1 MSEPNLYKRNGIWWL
16 RATIDGREIRESLRC
31 RDVKAA
37 RRIRDSRL
45 EQFAQ
50 ARSGLPQSTWK
61 DAVSSWAEHVIGQIS
76 PSTAKRYA
84 VSLIQ
89 CEPWLG
95 NLPLSEIKS
104 STISDMAR
112 ARKAAGASAATIRR
126 DLTAVSRVLTHAE
139 SQGLYEGNPT
149 LSFRKTL
156 RERRDPIELPTRES
170 VETVIAA
177 SPRRFGSLIRAAELT
192 GCRLDEL
199 VQAKWRDFDA
209 EAKTLRLPKTKG
221 NKSRTISLSDPAL
234 AHTLGT
240 VRVLGS
246 DVIFCH
252 DTGLAYANAS
262 SNFAQICRR
271 IEKVQ
276 PSFKRFRF
284 HDLRHLY
291 AVRALLDGMDL
302 WTLSRQLGHTSVKV
316 TESSYLAFL
325 TSAQGDS
332 ARKGSAQN
340 SAQLQRFGEGLDGR
354 KGIVSL

>member
-16 RATIDGREIRESLRC
+16 RATIDGREIRESLRV

-37 RRIRDSRL
+37 RRIRDTRL
-45 EQFAQ
+45 EKFNQ
-50 ARSGLPQSTWK
+50 ARSGLPQTGWK
-61 DAVSSWAEHVIGQIS
+61 EAVTLWADHITGQIL

-84 VSLIQ
+84 VSLLQ

-95 NLPLSEIKS
+95 KLQLSDVKS
-104 STISDMAR
+104 QTISEMAR
-112 ARKAAGASAATIRR
+112 ARKTAGASAATIRR
-126 DLTAVSRVLTHAE
+126 DLTAVSRVLTHAA

-149 LSFRKTL
+149 LTFRKTL
-156 RERRDPIELPTRES
+156 RERRDPIELPTNEAI
-170 VETVIAA
+170 EIVIAA
-177 SPRRFGSLIRAAELT
+177 SPRRFGALIRAAELT
-192 GCRLDEL
+192 GCRLDEI

-209 EAKTLRLPKTKG
+209 KEGALRVVKGKG
-221 NKSRTISLSDPAL
+221 NKSRTISLSGDAT
-234 AHTLGT
+234 AHILGT

-252 DTGLAYANAS
+252 DSGLPYANAS

-291 AVRALLDGMDL
+291 AVRSLLDGMDL

-316 TESSYLAFL
+316 TESSYLTFL
-325 TSAQGDS
+325 PPEKGDL

-340 SAQLQRFGEGLDGR
+340 SAQLQRFGEGLEGR
-354 KGIVSL
+354 KDIVSL

>member
-16 RATIDGREIRESLRC
+16 RATSDGREIRESLRC

-50 ARSGLPQSTWK
+50 ARSGLPQTSWK
-61 DAVSSWAEHVIGQIS
+61 EAVTLWADHITGQIL

-84 VSLIQ
+84 VSLLQ

-104 STISDMAR
+104 STISEMAR
-112 ARKAAGASAATIRR
+112 ARKTAGASAATIRR
-126 DLTAVSRVLTHAE
+126 DLTAVSRVLTHAA

-149 LSFRKTL
+149 LTFRKTL
-156 RERRDPIELPTRES
+156 RERRDPIELPTNEAI
-170 VETVIAA
+170 ETVIAA
-177 SPRRFGSLIRAAELT
+177 SPRRFGALIRAAELT
-192 GCRLDEL
+192 GCRLDEI

-209 EAKTLRLPKTKG
+209 KEGTLRIKGKG
-221 NKSRTISLSDPAL
+221 NKSRTVSLSGEAT
-234 AHTLGT
+234 AHILGT

-246 DVIFCH
+246 HVIFGN
-252 DTGLAYANAS
+252 DSGLPYANAS
-262 SNFAQICRR
+262 SNFSQICRR

-291 AVRALLDGMDL
+291 AVRSLLGGMDL

-325 TSAQGDS
+325 SPQQGDAARQWSAQ
-332 ARKGSAQN
+332 K
-340 SAQLQRFGEGLDGR
+340 SAQLQRFGEGLEGR
-354 KGIVSL
+354 KDIVSL